1 MSWEDII
8 KANWPNP
15 DFDAEKRKR
24 LKPGAD
30 NLFGQIM
37 FKLMHRFEEGNP
49 MRNFSLGM
57 LMRQEQAF
65 EKTTTIEEWNSE
77 CDKFALFLMT
87 NLNDEFDSLMQ
98 VQSGRPKAEEYL
110 RIKGFYMDTGYE

>member
-30 NLFGQIM
+30 NLIGQIM

-49 MRNFSLGM
+49 MRNFSL
-57 LMRQEQAF
+57 
-65 EKTTTIEEWNSE
+65 
-77 CDKFALFLMT
+77 
-87 NLNDEFDSLMQ
+87 
-98 VQSGRPKAEEYL
+98 
-110 RIKGFYMDTGYE
+110 